1 MRILIQR
8 VKNCSVTIDEEV
20 RSSIG
25 AGMLIL
31 VGIEDSDSLED
42 VEWLA
47 GKAAKMRIFN
57 DEAGVMN
64 KSVTEVDGE
73 VMIVSQFT
81 LHATV
86 KKGNR
91 PSYIRAAKPEISVPL
106 YEEFIK
112 AVERETGKKA
122 GTGLFVADM
131 KVALFNDG
139 PVTIWI
145 DSKNRE

>member
-8 VKNCSVTIDEEV
+8 VKKCSVTIDEEV

-64 KSVTEVDGE
+64 RSVTEVDGE

-81 LHATV
+81 LHASV

-122 GTGLFVADM
+122 ETGVFGADM
-131 KVALFNDG
+131 KVALVNDG

>member
-73 VMIVSQFT
+73 
-81 LHATV
+81 
-86 KKGNR
+86 R
-91 PSYIRAAKPEISVPL
+91 
-106 YEEFIK
+106 
-112 AVERETGKKA
+112 
-122 GTGLFVADM
+122 
-131 KVALFNDG
+131 
-139 PVTIWI
+139 
-145 DSKNRE
+145 